1 MSNFTFSTQNF
12 WRGHSGLG
20 CFSLS
25 ILQGRSLRLW
35 SSLVSSE
42 CKVMQSDTSLSLICN
57 LFVVIS
63 VWAWEWYKMEAHK
76 IRRDIKL
83 CTVVY
88 NIHTKKKKPT
98 TKNPANRTSQACHKR
113 SFAFIIS
120 IWSKIH
126 EKICSVLR
134 MTPKRHNL
142 TTTYHSPWDTGRAV
156 LLHQ

>member
-88 NIHTKKKKPT
+88 NIHTKKKNQQQKTLLIELAKPVINGALPLSSAYGVRSMKKSAVCSGWLPNVT
-98 TKNPANRTSQACHKR
+98 TWPPH
-113 SFAFIIS
+113 IIV
-120 IWSKIH
+120 H
-126 EKICSVLR
+126 ETLAE
-134 MTPKRHNL
+134 L
-142 TTTYHSPWDTGRAV
+142 F
-156 LLHQ
+156 